1 MMIQLLLL
9 LLAPQ
14 QQIEQHFQRQQ
25 GQIEQI
31 QQQLQQQQVQ
41 LGRLL
46 LGIGS
51 VDGALQQL
59 QQQQLQL
66 GRLLQ
71 MLQSSVC
78 SAEIRWVN
86 GSEQKIVPSNSA
98 TVVRLNLF
106 STISKPTDVCLPAE
120 IRVTA
125 SYLDASDNLVCSGAI
140 ENLAIQNTLTQSIN
154 LEIRPWDLREFSRWR
169 NEPSQTN
176 SGPKRLVCVN
186 AEGLAEVTSEELA
199 RAASVRVRATVLSAG
214 GGVSTSPSEIELR
227 LQR

>member
-31 QQQLQQQQVQ
+31 QQQLQQQQLQ

-140 ENLAIQNTLTQSIN
+140 ENLAIQNTLTLRRALRHSH
-154 LEIRPWDLREFSRWR
+154 RPGAWARCWSEKAHSS
-169 NEPSQTN
+169 NGKTPSDPMV
-176 SGPKRLVCVN
+176 GFRD
-186 AEGLAEVTSEELA
+186 
-199 RAASVRVRATVLSAG
+199 
-214 GGVSTSPSEIELR
+214 
-227 LQR
+227 

>member
-1 MMIQLLLL
+1 MGGLLL
-9 LLAPQ
+9 
-14 QQIEQHFQRQQ
+14 
-25 GQIEQI
+25 
-31 QQQLQQQQVQ
+31 QLDA
-41 LGRLL
+41 LGKT
-46 LGIGS
+46 
-51 VDGALQQL
+51 VAVL
-59 QQQQLQL
+59 QQQQLEL
-66 GRLLQ
+66 GRLVQ
-71 MLQSSVC
+71 MLQRSAC

-86 GSEQKIVPSNSA
+86 GGEQKIVPSNSA
-98 TVVRLNLF
+98 AVVRLSLF

>member
-31 QQQLQQQQVQ
+31 Q
-41 LGRLL
+41 
-46 LGIGS
+46 
-51 VDGALQQL
+51 QQL

-125 SYLDASDNLVCSGAI
+125 SYLDASDNLVCSGA
-140 ENLAIQNTLTQSIN
+140 
-154 LEIRPWDLREFSRWR
+154 
-169 NEPSQTN
+169 
-176 SGPKRLVCVN
+176 KRLVCVN
-186 AEGLAEVTSEELA
+186 AEGLAEVTSEEMA
-199 RAASVRVRATVLSAG
+199 RATSIRVRATALSAG
-214 GGVSTSPSEIELR
+214 SGVSTPEIELR

>member
-31 QQQLQQQQVQ
+31 Q
-41 LGRLL
+41 
-46 LGIGS
+46 
-51 VDGALQQL
+51 QQL

-86 GSEQKIVPSNSA
+86 GSEQKIVPSNNA
-98 TVVRLNLF
+98 AVVRLNLF

-140 ENLAIQNTLTQSIN
+140 ENLAIQNTLTQNIN

-169 NEPSQTN
+169 NEPPRTN
-176 SGPKRLVCVN
+176 SGAKRLVCVN

-214 GGVSTSPSEIELR
+214 STVSTSDIELR